1 MRGIKGKEGESTKKH
16 TPGGSLKPEKR
27 GQDAA
32 SKSGP
37 AAKGSS
43 PCERCRYWQGVRKKM
58 RVAELLG
65 TAIVKL
71 RERLAA
77 DDFKPTV
84 ADYLKL
90 VELEEA
96 LEQSSEMVKEIK
108 VTWVEPKESVYE
120 K

>member
-1 MRGIKGKEGESTKKH
+1 MRGIKSKEEESGKKH
-16 TPGGSLKPEKR
+16 APGESLKPEDR
-27 GQDAA
+27 GQEQ
-32 SKSGP
+32 KSRRGP
-37 AAKGSS
+37 ATKGSS
-43 PCERCRYWQGVRKKM
+43 PCERCRYWQEVRKKM

-65 TAIVKL
+65 TAITKL

-108 VTWVEPKESVYE
+108 VTWVEPKESASE